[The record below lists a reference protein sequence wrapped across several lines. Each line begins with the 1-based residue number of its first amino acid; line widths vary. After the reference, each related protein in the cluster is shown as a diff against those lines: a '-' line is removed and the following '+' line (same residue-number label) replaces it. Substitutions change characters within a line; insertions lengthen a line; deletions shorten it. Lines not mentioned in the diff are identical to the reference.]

1 MCTDRILTGK
11 IHPQINL
18 KRLKKIINIDIWLV
32 DTSNQIFTSGS
43 YYSNSIFKKN
53 KADNIK
59 TPIFV
64 KSPFR
69 TPHNVYLKGTV
80 M

>member
-43 YYSNSIFKKN
+43 YTQIQFSKK
-53 KADNIK
+53 IK
-59 TPIFV
+59 QIIS
-64 KSPFR
+64 KLRS
-69 TPHNVYLKGTV
+69 L
-80 M
+80 